1 LSLAAVKLTLDEGVA
16 TVDFIIP
23 ESCWIAL
30 LTPCSTNCCVSES
43 IAPPIEVE
51 ILVESVADV
60 SCKICVAPS
69 IDNVSISSE
78 RVLLVVA
85 VCVDR
90 SVESDSLTPGTTDVL
105 AGVTT
110 EESSPSDRIVPS
122 VAAKLI
128 VFCKFVSDTLSA
140 EAAVDSETGV
150 CDSEKEMV
158 AVSTEESFSFER
170 TGDTT
175 TGTISLSIIDSD
187 ALSPTVTVF
196 ANCVSN
202 ELSVD
207 VVRDGVCAIVAPI
220 GNCWPK
226 VLLLV
231 VSVVV
236 NRSVT
241 DITICP
247 ASVTRLA
254 LIPLLDVDVESLI
267 KPIVV
272 DKALLSPIEISA
284 SDPVKTAVSTDEDV
298 SIVEPVIDIVSV
310 IELFSAENVE
320 STTEKIFVSTLVI
333 FAESV
338 IVLVSVELVV
348 TVPERIDC
356 GESIEIVIA
365 SVSIIALFV
374 LSFIL
379 LSVEL
384 LTTLLGEELVLELVT
399 IDDSV
404 FCENSSESAN

>member
-1 LSLAAVKLTLDEGVA
+1 
-16 TVDFIIP
+16 
-23 ESCWIAL
+23 
-30 LTPCSTNCCVSES
+30 VSEKFS
-43 IAPPIEVE
+43 EV
-51 ILVESVADV
+51 
-60 SCKICVAPS
+60 
-69 IDNVSISSE
+69 
-78 RVLLVVA
+78 
-85 VCVDR
+85 
-90 SVESDSLTPGTTDVL
+90 
-105 AGVTT
+105 
-110 EESSPSDRIVPS
+110 
-122 VAAKLI
+122 
-128 VFCKFVSDTLSA
+128 
-140 EAAVDSETGV
+140 AAVDSETGV

-158 AVSTEESFSFER
+158 AVSTEESFSFDDAA
-170 TGDTT
+170 DTI

-241 DITICP
+241 DTTISP
-247 ASVTRLA
+247 TSVTRLA
-254 LIPLLDVDVESLI
+254 LIPSLDVDIELLI
-267 KPIVV
+267 EPIVV
-272 DKALLSPIEISA
+272 DKALLSPIEIAA
-284 SDPVKTAVSTDEDV
+284 SDPVETADSTDEDF
-298 SIVEPVIDIVSV
+298 SIVEAVVNIVSV
-310 IELFSAENVE
+310 IELFSAEDVE
-320 STTEKIFVSTLVI
+320 SATEKIFVSTLVI

-356 GESIEIVIA
+356 GESSEIVLA

-374 LSFIL
+374 LSCVL
-379 LSVEL
+379 LSVAL
-384 LTTLLGEELVLELVT
+384 LTTLLAEELVLELVT
-399 IDDSV
+399 IDDST